1 MSSSSSSSLSSTR
14 SRTVGIPTT
23 CWCGSKLTTFGAQTK
38 ENLFRRFYRCKLGV
52 QRKTEHHLFKWV
64 DEAIVDEVNMVDA
77 KHNQLK
83 EDVDSFKIYT
93 TQRLEKQ
100 AIQFDKAL
108 IQLNS
113 LIADKATSSGTNDN
127 STIATKDTLQPPNQ
141 PSDANNSRA
150 QLINIAVAAIVVGTM
165 TWIYAKI
172 TN

>member
-1 MSSSSSSSLSSTR
+1 
-14 SRTVGIPTT
+14 
-23 CWCGSKLTTFGAQTK
+23 
-38 ENLFRRFYRCKLGV
+38 
-52 QRKTEHHLFKWV
+52 
-64 DEAIVDEVNMVDA
+64 MVDA

>member
-52 QRKTEHHLFKWV
+52 Q
-64 DEAIVDEVNMVDA
+64 AIVDEVNMVDA